1 MPPTTAQCA
10 RYGDSYVPRMRAQV
24 TLRDAPTAAGVPV
37 AHVNAV
43 SSNPP
48 DVFFST
54 NLMMPACQPPERTIL
69 FDAYLSTTMLS
80 ALRFASTCVVP
91 RYRTVGHARAAT
103 RAISDAAREVSAIVM
118 GCRRTTPLT
127 LDASGQLR

>member
-1 MPPTTAQCA
+1 
-10 RYGDSYVPRMRAQV
+10 
-24 TLRDAPTAAGVPV
+24 
-37 AHVNAV
+37 
-43 SSNPP
+43 
-48 DVFFST
+48 
-54 NLMMPACQPPERTIL
+54 MMPACQPPERTIL